1 MEAVHGL
8 TGRDLDLIIHS
19 PGGSAEAAEAI
30 VLYLRSKF
38 DHVRVFVPHM
48 AMSAATMLACAADQ
62 IVMGNHSFI
71 GPIDPQLQLQTPLGI
86 RIVAAQAIIQQ
97 FEMAQTESAD
107 PAKIRAWLPMLS
119 QYGPDLLATCLNAS
133 DLSRTLVTEWL
144 SKYMFQGD
152 PNADQKA
159 DDIAGWL
166 GNHGI
171 FKTHGRPIARALAEQ
186 RVLNIF
192 ELESDQP
199 LQDAVLSIYHAVAH
213 SLGSTGAVKIIESH
227 LGKAYLEMVQAM
239 VVGMPAQQQQPAA
252 PPQQQPPQQP

>member
-1 MEAVHGL
+1 
-8 TGRDLDLIIHS
+8 
-19 PGGSAEAAEAI
+19 
-30 VLYLRSKF
+30 
-38 DHVRVFVPHM
+38 
-48 AMSAATMLACAADQ
+48 
-62 IVMGNHSFI
+62 
-71 GPIDPQLQLQTPLGI
+71 
-86 RIVAAQAIIQQ
+86 
-97 FEMAQTESAD
+97 MAQTESAD

-186 RVLNIF
+186 RGLNIF